1 MNQRCNWMDP
11 MAITR
16 NLSPGKRLTAR
27 ACLSSLAIAG
37 LLLTNSLATAAD
49 PSQYLSSNG
58 QHRLFNGAMPP
69 GVIAATRQMA
79 GPGGTAAMDVQ
90 APYYQ
95 PVQIRGPQGV
105 RFALPQMGAF
115 QDPQPGLMAGLL
127 VGQVYRFQISG
138 IRGAEG
144 AELFPTLEMVD
155 RTYPPPGLAT
165 QYPIIVTIDEEDLQ
179 AALDGQLVTRVI
191 YLEDP
196 QTAVPLAQEPT
207 TKSDVGGETPIDVS
221 QFQDPLQVAD
231 RLGRVVAILRIGS
244 LAPPRSP
251 ELAPQF
257 FFGYPTWAPIF
268 KPES

>member
-1 MNQRCNWMDP
+1 
-11 MAITR
+11 MAI
-16 NLSPGKRLTAR
+16 AR
-27 ACLSSLAIAG
+27 ITPPSKLLNAGWALPSLAIACV
-37 LLLTNSLATAAD
+37 LATSTASTAAE

-69 GVIAATRQMA
+69 GAIAATRQMA
-79 GPGGTAAMDVQ
+79 GPGGTAAMGVQ

-105 RFALPQMGAF
+105 RFALPQMGSF
-115 QDPQPGLMAGLL
+115 QDPEPGLMAGLL

-165 QYPIIVTIDEEDLQ
+165 RYPIIVTIDEEDLQ

-207 TKSDVGGETPIDVS
+207 TDSDTGGETPIDVS

-244 LAPPRSP
+244 LAPPRSH